1 MQSAS
6 HVRSRRKSHNIMR
19 ESLLNGARIRSTMWS
34 SCDLTQKRVSPSSET
49 RVLSSLASLWFVV
62 WLYQSCWDPEK
73 AHRRKHTGRASGP
86 TSVLTMMLC
95 FYRCQWGI
103 KYMLLFFNV
112 LLNKLIPYP
121 LSMLIYL
128 VLSHK

>member
-1 MQSAS
+1 
-6 HVRSRRKSHNIMR
+6 MR

-34 SCDLTQKRVSPSSET
+34 SCDLTQKRVGLSSET

-103 KYMLLFFNV
+103 KYT
-112 LLNKLIPYP
+112 LILQGTPEQADT
-121 LSMLIYL
+121 LSPRHAYIFGFE
-128 VLSHK
+128 S